1 MNRPLI
7 TILENLGVEPGV
19 FMELQKK
26 MVFDLTDSLIYDKK
40 ARKMLE
46 NCTSLPFPFMK
57 LSRSGVSLTQ
67 EPFFRSLLL
76 CVYKSLIGMLC
87 KTIQINQYFY
97 NHCNYLDL
105 TL

>member
-1 MNRPLI
+1 MNRPFI

-19 FMELQKK
+19 FLELQKK

-40 ARKMLE
+40 ACKMFE
-46 NCTSLPFPFMK
+46 NCTSLPFPFVK
-57 LSRSGVSLTQ
+57 LNRSGISLTQ

-87 KTIQINQYFY
+87 MLY
-97 NHCNYLDL
+97 NTFKVIILR
-105 TL
+105 